1 MKGSAWLPA
10 GIGPAL
16 GADGGDA
23 MRTSLCS
30 IFKAYAVVHYA
41 TSHVKAY
48 FARATVV
55 RHSGNSTPWDVS
67 ASCYKVSLDRTL
79 LKLWE
84 LYSTFVRLVNMNA
97 A

>member
-1 MKGSAWLPA
+1 
-10 GIGPAL
+10 
-16 GADGGDA
+16 

-30 IFKAYAVVHYA
+30 LFKAYAVVHYA
-41 TSHVKAY
+41 ISHVKAY
-48 FARATVV
+48 FARATDV
-55 RHSGNSTPWDVS
+55 RRSGNFTPHDVS

-84 LYSTFVRLVNMNA
+84 LYSTFVKLVNTNA